1 MIFSRYCQY
10 AFLLS
15 FCSLRL
21 VSLYWSVFFLHGCC
35 FIFLKYSFLLVVR
48 DFISLFI
55 QGSLRLELF
64 IIFVGIDWF
73 IMSKTFSLKLFH
85 SWSTVTHY
93 EYESMVH
100 GQAFRIITW
109 QPAKRMSY
117 YIMTIFRFSRFISH
131 LLLINLSPFR
141 LTRKRLNERCCNLV
155 KHDFFHGMLQ
165 FRGRKHD
172 SFSVLIFSSDNLRC
186 TPCGLTRIIQSLYY
200 APAGRFI
207 N

>member
-1 MIFSRYCQY
+1 MENRYRDEQTC
-10 AFLLS
+10 LLLWLQ
-15 FCSLRL
+15 CA
-21 VSLYWSVFFLHGCC
+21 
-35 FIFLKYSFLLVVR
+35 YSFSKSTNE
-48 DFISLFI
+48 DFSSV
-55 QGSLRLELF
+55 QGA
-64 IIFVGIDWF
+64 W
-73 IMSKTFSLKLFH
+73 H
-85 SWSTVTHY
+85 SPNMLPTMT
-93 EYESMVH
+93 ESMVH

-117 YIMTIFRFSRFISH
+117 YIMTIVRFSRFISH